1 MKERIALDD
10 SVDSLY
16 ERLNAEIIAQAQDIL
31 SLDSEDYEGAIAD
44 IVERLTAVWFSG
56 YEYGMENRLDES
68 LEYEYEEEL
77 EESEV

>member
-1 MKERIALDD
+1 MDD